1 MQFIL
6 DSCKIRINYIYLYLL
21 RGEIMMKTAI
31 ITDSTSYIPEKI
43 RQQLN
48 IHMIPLS
55 IVFGHNAYRED
66 VDITTEEFYNKVRHT
81 DELPTTSQPSI
92 GMFVDLYEKLK
103 ADGYESILT
112 IHLSKKISGT
122 YQAAVS
128 AGNMVDGIDV
138 YAYDS
143 EISAMPQG
151 FYAIEAAHMSQ
162 KNKTPDQIIARLDEI
177 KQTVRAY
184 FMVDDLSHL
193 QRGGR
198 LSGAQALLGGLLRI
212 KPVLHFIE
220 GEIHPFEKIR
230 TRKKAIQRI
239 LDMLEEDVAK
249 QKVEHVVFI
258 HGNDEKSAEELRDA
272 FNEEHPNIET
282 SISYFGPVVG
292 THLGEGSIGVSWYT
306 KEED

>member
-1 MQFIL
+1 M
-6 DSCKIRINYIYLYLL
+6 R
-21 RGEIMMKTAI
+21 TAI
-31 ITDSTSYIPEKI
+31 ITDSTSYIPKEI

-55 IVFGHNAYRED
+55 VVFGHDAYREEID
-66 VDITTEEFYNKVRHT
+66 LTTEEFYNKVRQA

-103 ADGYESILT
+103 ADGYEAIIT

-122 YQAAVS
+122 YQAAIS
-128 AGNMVDGIDV
+128 ASDMVDGIDV

-143 EISAMPQG
+143 ELSAMPQG
-151 FYAIEAAHMSQ
+151 FYAIEAARMSK
-162 KNKTPDQIIARLDEI
+162 KNKTPEQIIARLDEI

-212 KPVLHFIE
+212 KPVLHFVE

-239 LDMLEEDVAK
+239 LDMLEEDVGKEA
-249 QKVEHVVFI
+249 VEHVVFI
-258 HGNDEKSAEELRDA
+258 HGNDEGSAEQLRQS
-272 FNEEHPNIET
+272 FNEKHPGIET
-282 SISYFGPVVG
+282 SISYFGPVIG
-292 THLGEGSIGVSWYT
+292 THLGEGSIGVAWYT
-306 KEED
+306 N